1 MTFPHSHTHSRTIL
15 GFLGGFSANNLCFLV
30 FSSLCS
36 RSVYYLS
43 IAFSH
48 SATLSEYAL
57 TQRHTVAPLWLDR
70 LPRTTKNLVLSFVI
84 YYCRW
89 SHHFMTSL
97 PFSPSSPC
105 VCYIYSDFYHF
116 LSFPGLSASFG
127 VYVYSDA
134 SPSPT
139 PTPPVSP
146 SAPACPA
153 FVTGLVSITTATFLS
168 CLTIFNQKR
177 RKTEME

>member
-57 TQRHTVAPLWLDR
+57 TQRHSRTFVARPPSQND
-70 LPRTTKNLVLSFVI
+70 KNLVLSFVI
-84 YYCRW
+84 CYCRW

-97 PFSPSSPC
+97 PLPPSSPC
-105 VCYIYSDFYHF
+105 MCHIYSDFYHF

-134 SPSPT
+134 APSFSPRPPPISP
-139 PTPPVSP
+139 PLHPRVQLLLP
-146 SAPACPA
+146 SSFP
-153 FVTGLVSITTATFLS
+153 
-168 CLTIFNQKR
+168 
-177 RKTEME
+177 